1 MRDPPTSLDLPH
13 ARADTLMKT
22 LEDRIRVARAA
33 LELAA
38 AVRSGTPPMR
48 IP

>member
-1 MRDPPTSLDLPH
+1 LVDARDPPTSLDVPE

-33 LELAA
+33 LELADSLRK
-38 AVRSGTPPMR
+38 VR
-48 IP
+48 